1 MDTTNHSKET
11 IMTQINRRD
20 FIKLTSASAALAA
33 APSILK
39 ADVSSAFEA
48 RVVVV
53 GGGFAGATMAKYLGL
68 WGDGKIQVTM
78 VDKNP
83 DHVSCVLSNLILNDR
98 LQMEDITLPYTPLQ
112 DNYGVI
118 IRQGLVTDVTGGDVK
133 TVHLDTNETITCDY
147 VVLAPGIEFIDI
159 PGLKEG
165 DTNNFDTVPHA
176 WIAGPQTELLRDQL
190 QSMQKGDTFVMTV
203 PQSPYRCPP
212 GPYERA
218 CVVADYIKRIH
229 NGDGQL
235 IVLDPHPEVI
245 IEKET
250 FGQAFNGIYKDI
262 ITYVPDAILN
272 SVEIDPITGVKIA
285 KTSAGDF
292 SGKVINVIPT
302 HKAAKIVEDLGL
314 LPLGARFAPVDTAS
328 YESTERSGFYVIGDA
343 NNSGQPKSGHMA
355 NSQAKVGAD
364 AIIRTIASKSSP
376 EDFVHDPARL
386 AKIRTN
392 SACYS
397 PITYDQ
403 ASWLT
408 AVFAYETASNS
419 MTLVTDS
426 FASSHSPHWSKDNFE
441 DMFEWSQSLFS
452 NTFS

>member
-1 MDTTNHSKET
+1 
-11 IMTQINRRD
+11 MTQINRRD
-20 FIKLTSASAALAA
+20 FIKLTSASAALVAV
-33 APSILK
+33 PSILK
-39 ADVSSAFEA
+39 AEVGNAFEA
-48 RVVVV
+48 RVVIV
-53 GGGFAGATMAKYLGL
+53 GGGFAGATMAKYLSL
-68 WGDGKIQVTM
+68 WGGGQIQVTM

-83 DHVSCVLSNLILNDR
+83 NHVSCVLSNLILNNR
-98 LQMEDITLPYTPLQ
+98 LQMEDITLPFTSLQ

-118 IRQGLVTDVTGGDVK
+118 VRKGLVADVTGDDEK
-133 TVHLDTNETITCDY
+133 TVHMLDTDETIVCDY

-159 PGLKEG
+159 PGLKDG
-165 DTNNFDTVPHA
+165 DSNNFDVFPHA
-176 WIAGPQTELLRDQL
+176 WIAGPQTEILRDQL
-190 QSMQKGDTFVMTV
+190 QNMQKGDTFVMTV

-229 NGDGQL
+229 DGDGQV
-235 IVLDPHPEVI
+235 IILDPHVEVA

-250 FGQAFNGIYKDI
+250 FEKAFNGIYKDI
-262 ITYVPDAILN
+262 VTYVSNAILN
-272 SVEIDPITGVKIA
+272 SVEIDAITGVKVA
-285 KTSAGDF
+285 KTSVGDY
-292 SGKVINVIPT
+292 SGKVVNVIPT

-314 LPLGARFAPVDTAS
+314 LPLGSKFAPVDKAS
-328 YESTERSGFYVIGDA
+328 YESTERPGFYVIGDA
-343 NNSGQPKSGHMA
+343 NDSGQPKSGHMA

-364 AIIRTIASKSSP
+364 AIIREIASKSSTT
-376 EDFVHDPARL
+376 DFVHDPERL

-403 ASWLT
+403 ASFLT
-408 AVFAYETASNS
+408 AVFAYETTNNS
-419 MTLVTDS
+419 MALVKDS

-441 DMFEWSQSLFS
+441 DMFKWSESLFS

>member
-1 MDTTNHSKET
+1 
-11 IMTQINRRD
+11 MTQINRRD
-20 FIKLTSASAALAA
+20 FIKITSASAALVAV
-33 APSILK
+33 PSLLK
-39 ADVSSAFEA
+39 AEINSDFEA
-48 RVVVV
+48 RVVIV

-68 WGDGKIQVTM
+68 WGGGQIQVTM

-83 DHVSCVLSNLILNDR
+83 NHVSCILSNLILNDR
-98 LQMEDITLPYTPLQ
+98 LQMDDITLPYAPLQ
-112 DNYGVI
+112 DNYGVCV
-118 IRQGLVTDVTGGDVK
+118 RQGLVADVTDDTGEEVK
-133 TVHLDTNETITCDY
+133 TVHLDNGTSIECEY

-165 DTNNFDTVPHA
+165 NTNNFDVVPHA
-176 WIAGPQTELLRDQL
+176 WIAGPQTEILRDQL
-190 QSMQKGDTFVMTV
+190 HSMQKGDTFVMTV

-218 CVVADYIKRIH
+218 CVVADFIKRIH
-229 NGDGQL
+229 DGDGQV
-235 IVLDPHPEVI
+235 IVLDPHAEVA

-250 FGQAFNGIYKDI
+250 FEKAFNGIYKDI
-262 ITYVPDAILN
+262 VTYIPNAILN
-272 SVEIDPITGVKIA
+272 AIEIDAITGVKVA
-285 KTSAGDF
+285 KTSVGDF
-292 SGKVINVIPT
+292 SGKVVNVIPT
-302 HKAAKIVEDLGL
+302 HKAGKIVEDLGL
-314 LPLGARFAPVDTAS
+314 LPLGAKFAPVDKAS

-364 AIIRTIASKSSP
+364 AIIREIASKSSTT
-376 EDFVHDPARL
+376 DFVHDPERL

-403 ASWLT
+403 ASFLT
-408 AVFAYETASNS
+408 AVFAYETTNNS
-419 MTLVTDS
+419 MALVQDS

-441 DMFEWSQSLFS
+441 DMFKWSDSLFS
-452 NTFS
+452 NTFG